1 MPAIA
6 NLELTAVGNDDLG
19 LGGTARRTV
28 RLDLL
33 DDVQALDDGAEDD
46 VLAVQPRGLLCADE
60 ELGAVAVVCD

>member
-19 LGGTARRTV
+19 LGGAARRTV

-46 VLAVQPRGLLCADE
+46 VLAVQPRGLLSADE
-60 ELGAVAVVCD
+60 ELGAVAVVCG